1 MWAATGARASPT
13 VGKSMAKQ
21 IRNPTD
27 GENLSEPT
35 VARDLVSLELSHR
48 ISNIFAVLSGLV
60 ALSAR
65 GQPVIRPFAR
75 VLQARI
81 DALAAAHRYVSPDA
95 AASHPSAGLET
106 VKGLLRMLTA
116 PYKGVRLETIAIEGE
131 DAPIGLRSAGT
142 LALIV
147 HELATNAV
155 KHGALSNRRGPSGC
169 SARWPTGAIRSAG
182 ANWRSARFGRAAAA
196 GVSARSSRDPR
207 DSAQFEVQRTWRPE
221 GLEVSISAPLAAL
234 GF

>member
-1 MWAATGARASPT
+1 
-13 VGKSMAKQ
+13 MAKQ

-27 GENLSEPT
+27 GESLSEPT

-65 GQPVIRPFAR
+65 GQPEMRPFAR

-155 KHGALSNRRGPSGC
+155 KHGALSNETGTVRVLCAVADGRYTIGWRELGGPPVSGEPSHRGFGTIFSE
-169 SARWPTGAIRSAG
+169 TLAI
-182 ANWRSARFGRAAAA
+182 
-196 GVSARSSRDPR
+196 
-207 DSAQFEVQRTWRPE
+207 SAQFEVQRTWRPE